1 MFAISFVNIEN
12 GVTQGYSVKLELEP
26 TDEETELLLVKEKNM
41 QDPVYK
47 KFVKNSD
54 FQFSF
59 NPIYKKFVRE
69 LKDEE
74 SKL

>member
-26 TDEETELLLVKEKNM
+26 TDEETELLLVKEKNI